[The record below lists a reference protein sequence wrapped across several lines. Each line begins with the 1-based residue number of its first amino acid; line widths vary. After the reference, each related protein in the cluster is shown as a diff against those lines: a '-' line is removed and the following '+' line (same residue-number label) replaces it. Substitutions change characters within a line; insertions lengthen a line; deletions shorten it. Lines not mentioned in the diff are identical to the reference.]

1 MTSSTGTRLRSFLL
15 LVVGIVTLS
24 ACQLEMAVDVVVNPD
39 GTGTI
44 SVVTTADPEIV
55 AAVPT
60 LADELAFD
68 DIVAAGWAVEGP
80 IPTPGGGLII
90 TLTHDFT
97 SAAEATNLL
106 RSLGPPFNE
115 VELGRGT
122 NGDVTTNQLGGR
134 MGLPD
139 GFESFADDELVTAIG
154 SMPFEEQIA
163 ASGASPESSISATL
177 RAQLPGEL
185 VEAETNAV
193 VLDDGTLKWTA
204 PTDGS
209 VLEWSARSEQTP
221 SEGSVWAR
229 PVSIAALVAFFA
241 WVGFMGIFILYV
253 AFARLKRAREHK
265 YRPRPKQAQRP
276 PVDVG

>member
-1 MTSSTGTRLRSFLL
+1 VISSTGTRLGSFLL
-15 LVVGIVTLS
+15 FVVAVLALS
-24 ACQLEMAVDVVVNPD
+24 ACRLDTAVDVVVNPD

-55 AAVPT
+55 AEVPT
-60 LADELAFD
+60 LADELALE
-68 DIVAAGWAVEGP
+68 DIVAAGWVVDGP
-80 IPTPGGGLII
+80 TSTPDGGLII

-115 VELGRGT
+115 IEVGRGT
-122 NGDVTTNQLGGR
+122 NGDITTNQLEGR

-139 GFESFADDELVTAIG
+139 GFDSFADDDLVTAIG
-154 SMPFEEQIA
+154 SAPFEEQIT
-163 ASGASPESSISATL
+163 ASGATPESSISAQL
-177 RAQLPGEL
+177 RARLPGEL
-185 VEAETNAV
+185 VAAETNAV
-193 VLDDGTLKWTA
+193 VLDDGTLQWTA

-221 SEGSVWAR
+221 SEGSPWAK

-241 WVGFMGIFILYV
+241 WVAFMGIFILYV
-253 AFARLKRAREHK
+253 AFARLKRARQYK
-265 YRPRPKQAQRP
+265 YRPRPTQPQQP